1 MFDGELESPLPS
13 MFGTTMKYFAGSSAI
28 PSPISHSL
36 SQWKP
41 EYQVG

>member
-1 MFDGELESPLPS
+1 MFVT
-13 MFGTTMKYFAGSSAI
+13 MMKYFAGSRAI

-36 SQWKP
+36 SQWKA